1 MAQTLASV
9 VGAESD
15 DSHREYPGLLSQG
28 IVPESCFRPRRSVTA
43 AAADLARRLR
53 QGRLRRLPPRALL
66 TPEALGR
73 LGLNP
78 VAKVLD
84 L

>member
-1 MAQTLASV
+1 
-9 VGAESD
+9 
-15 DSHREYPGLLSQG
+15 
-28 IVPESCFRPRRSVTA
+28 
-43 AAADLARRLR
+43 
-53 QGRLRRLPPRALL
+53 LRRLPPRALL